1 MEQKK
6 DLGCTYKC
14 NNKGGRHLKKCP
26 CFICQNPDCGSV
38 LILRS
43 CCSLSLRACW
53 LAETEAISH
62 LSASLHPTKHN
73 NQARMLLKVFVSPV
87 LLVFLLVVL
96 VFIFQISDTNA
107 GVTLKR
113 EELPAFFKSTY
124 ILKQPGYVQ
133 PVDQTT
139 ASVSS
144 KKPQYAHGFNPMWNI
159 YRLHHVSKC
168 KSKTM

>member
-1 MEQKK
+1 M
-6 DLGCTYKC
+6 
-14 NNKGGRHLKKCP
+14 
-26 CFICQNPDCGSV
+26 